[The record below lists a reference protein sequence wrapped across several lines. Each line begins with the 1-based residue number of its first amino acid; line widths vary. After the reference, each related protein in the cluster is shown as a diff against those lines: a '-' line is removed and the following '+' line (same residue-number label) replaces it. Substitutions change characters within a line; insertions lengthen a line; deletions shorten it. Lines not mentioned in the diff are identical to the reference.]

1 MKQLTV
7 NGMVISTMP
16 IGEYDVRLVLLTK
29 EKGKITA
36 FARGARR
43 MNSSFLGAN
52 RAFAMGEFS
61 LYPGRDSYTLTGVK
75 ISEHFENVIMD
86 LDKVS
91 YGSYLLEIAN
101 YYGMEGI
108 NARDTLNL
116 LYFALKAIESGN
128 IPYRLIRAIYELR
141 TLVINGEYPDVFHC
155 ASCGKNS
162 DLTGFSFRY
171 DGCLCNE
178 HIGDNLKLSNTAL
191 CALQFIISGKISKLF
206 SFSLKDEYMDE
217 VCNLISKYFKGKAK
231 KDFRSLSML

>member
-1 MKQLTV
+1 MKQLKV

-43 MNSSFLGAN
+43 MNSSFMGVN
-52 RAFAMGEFS
+52 RAFSMGEFS
-61 LYPGRDSYTLTGVK
+61 LYPGRDSYTLTGAQ
-75 ISEHFENVIMD
+75 ISEHFESVIMD

-91 YGSYLLEIAN
+91 YGSYFLEIAN

-116 LYFALKAIESGN
+116 LYVTLKALESGN
-128 IPYRLIRAIYELR
+128 VPYRLIRAIYELR
-141 TLVINGEYPDVFHC
+141 TLVINGEYPDVLNC
-155 ASCGKNS
+155 VSCGCNENLK
-162 DLTGFSFRY
+162 GFSFRY
-171 DGCLCNE
+171 DGVLCSE
-178 HIGDNLKLSNTAL
+178 HMGDNIAISDTVLSAM
-191 CALQFIISGKISKLF
+191 QFIIKGKTSKLY
-206 SFSLKDEYMDE
+206 SFSMKEEYIE
-217 VCNLISKYFKGKAK
+217 ELCNLISKYFKGKAK